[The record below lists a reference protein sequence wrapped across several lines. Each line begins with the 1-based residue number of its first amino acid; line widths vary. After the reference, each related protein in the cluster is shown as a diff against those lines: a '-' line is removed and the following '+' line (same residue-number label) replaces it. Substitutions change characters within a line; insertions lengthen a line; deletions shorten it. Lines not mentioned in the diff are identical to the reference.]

1 MRLLLLLLLPG
12 FLQAQIQ
19 GQSSFETAVNPE
31 YATRGVCAV
40 NYSPFTCLQGS
51 TSWAL
56 RASSRF
62 KLSGDHSLRCE
73 VRPGDPA
80 TNVGSYRAEM
90 VTLGKGSNL
99 ISLAPNTFRFCVYVP
114 SDTSSWVSG
123 SDEKIVGMQF
133 HAWNNSYD
141 GGSPNLAIE
150 VKSGRWRAMV
160 RHNNNSTNT
169 GAAEVFV
176 PNGNGTDLGAV
187 TPGKWYVFIIYADFQ
202 PVNGRIKIWKTVDG
216 VETVVMNYSGPCKY
230 GWSLQ
235 PYPKHGVYWW
245 KRPASGSGTAAVVAY
260 FDLIAY
266 GKSTPETANIDFAV
280 SGSTPNPNQPPICN
294 AGANQS
300 ISGTSATLTGT
311 ASDPDGSISLYKW
324 ERVSGPNTPT
334 ITNSTSISTSVTGLV
349 PGAYVFRLTVTDNL
363 GATASSTVG
372 VSVSTTNTPPVAS
385 ASLTGT
391 NPFPAGTTSVTLDG
405 EATDSQDPD
414 CCAVHT
420 WSQVSGPTTASFNP
434 SAWNP
439 VVTNLSAG
447 AYVFKLRVQDSGGLS
462 SEATVSVV
470 IQASNLPPIVSPA
483 PPYILLNS
491 ATSTPVAATASDPE
505 GQAMTY
511 LWSQVSGPNT
521 AVITNGSTLNAT
533 VSSLIVGQYTFNIRV
548 TDVTGAYTDATVV
561 VEVNTPPEVDLS
573 GNSTE
578 FIKGTPNINLT
589 SVVTDVDGTI
599 SSYKWT
605 VTQFPPGAGI
615 PVFTPDNASSTTV
628 SNLGPGEYIFS
639 LQATDND
646 GGIGT
651 GELNVSIAAGW
662 IIIKRGVRKTIPK

>member
-19 GQSSFETAVNPE
+19 GQSSFETAVDPT
-31 YATRGVCAV
+31 YATKGVCAV

-51 TSWAL
+51 TNYAL

-62 KLSGDHSLRCE
+62 ALSGSHSLRTE
-73 VRPGDPA
+73 GRQNDPA
-80 TNVGSYRAEM
+80 TNVGSYRQEM
-90 VTLGKGSNL
+90 VTVGKGNNL
-99 ISLAPNTFRFCVYVP
+99 IQLAPNTFRFCVYVP
-114 SDTSSWVSG
+114 TDTSAWLASNL
-123 SDEKIVGMQF
+123 EQIIGMQF

-141 GGSPNLAIE
+141 GGSPNLATE
-150 VKSGRWRAMV
+150 VKSSRFRAAI
-160 RHNNNSTNT
+160 RHNNGSTNT
-169 GAAEVFV
+169 GASEVLSFIDMGPV
-176 PNGNGTDLGAV
+176 V
-187 TPGKWYVFIIYADFQ
+187 PGKWYIFIIYADFQ
-202 PVNGRIKIWKTVDG
+202 TVNGRIKIWKTVDNA
-216 VETVVMNYSGPCKY
+216 ETVVVDYSGPCKY

-235 PYPKHGVYWW
+235 PYPKHGSYIWNIRQ
-245 KRPASGSGTAAVVAY
+245 KTNPVVAY
-260 FDLIAY
+260 YDLVAY
-266 GKSTPETANIDFAV
+266 GKSTVDRANIDFAV

-300 ISGTSATLTGT
+300 ISGTSTTLTGT

-334 ITNSTSISTSVTGLV
+334 ITNSASISTSVTGLI

-385 ASLTGT
+385 ASLTGA

-405 EATDSQDPD
+405 EATDAQDPD
-414 CCAVHT
+414 CCAIHT
-420 WSQVSGPTTASFNP
+420 WSQVSGPTTAVFNA

-491 ATSTPVAATASDPE
+491 ATSTPVAAIATDPE

-533 VSSLIVGQYTFNIRV
+533 VSSLVVGQYTFNIRV

-615 PVFTPDNASSTTV
+615 PVFTPDNTSSTTV

-662 IIIKRGVRKTIPK
+662 IIIKRGVRRTIPK